1 LATVVEEQREK
12 YEGKVTFIVL
22 YQREAHPEQMQFAT
36 IKQPETYEERQALA
50 QRTCDE
56 LTVAT
61 TIVIDGIDNAVRET
75 YGGLP
80 NSAYIIEKGGKIL
93 HKEGWAAP
101 DGWDEIL
108 DKLLGGVS
116 R

>member
-1 LATVVEEQREK
+1 MATVVEEQREK

-36 IKQPETYEERQALA
+36 ITQPETYEERQALA

-61 TIVIDGIDNAVRET
+61 TIVTDGIDYAVREA

-80 NSAYIIEKGGKIL
+80 NSDYIIEKGGNIL

-101 DGWDEIL
+101 QGWNEIL
-108 DKLLGGVS
+108 DKLLGGVI